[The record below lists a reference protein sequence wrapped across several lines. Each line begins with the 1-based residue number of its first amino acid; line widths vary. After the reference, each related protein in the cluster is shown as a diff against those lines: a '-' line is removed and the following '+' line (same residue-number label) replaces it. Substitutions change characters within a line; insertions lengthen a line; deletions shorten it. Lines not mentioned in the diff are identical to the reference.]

1 MPISRDARTD
11 RRRRLLRDTAETET
25 GDNTPQRR
33 NASRTTEVEE
43 FDGTVPKRKA
53 GYSQDVRKACSQ
65 RLVQLIPVRRRSFA
79 AVILVSLLIPGL
91 LLAAHYMI
99 HVSGQL
105 QWWRHPLAIALDV
118 GHPRSIAAWLCSQL
132 WLLCLGATVLT
143 FQLRRHKLDDY
154 NGEYRLWFWLVLT
167 CLIASVDAT
176 TSITSLFALALDPWA
191 QTRLGWSGPAVVDS
205 TMAVL
210 IGMLGLRMCG
220 ELKSVP
226 SSLVCWL
233 LGLVLWSGSAALARP
248 EFLLEMSAPIRYWL
262 TAALWISGLTM
273 IWLAALTYLRNIYI
287 EAQQRF
293 LLRGHLA
300 TSGIPLGQ
308 RLRQSLPNMPRF
320 RRIDQ
325 SANGVNG
332 ANGTAE
338 ANSDQHRGSRWSL
351 LGFMR
356 PRGQALNAESTTE
369 SPKRSGRSRK
379 QSTVQQAIVG
389 EQRELPGKSTH
400 LPTTDGAQ
408 TGDAPSVRHE
418 TSRQERPAASGP
430 IRNETASPGHLAELS
445 PRRGLG
451 GFFKSSRSVA
461 QATTTS
467 RANAASESKSSP
479 DNPPPKSRFGG
490 WLRRGKHSD
499 DAEEFRKV
507 VSSKDTKAANPSTHE
522 QRASSRNEQHSPRAT
537 ADTSTPESAP
547 RTARRWLPKLS
558 RPKLAIPSLPR
569 PKLVLPKFS
578 RSKSTTPPQPKS
590 ETKSLLS
597 RFKLPSF
604 SLSALKLQPPND
616 AQFSEGTDQQVRE
629 MRPAAAATRPL
640 PGTTPVADQDE
651 YFDEEDNDGRPMS
664 KAERKRLRRNQ
675 QQRRSA

>member
-1 MPISRDARTD
+1 MPISRDARTN
-11 RRRRLLRDTAETET
+11 RRRRLLRDTSEMET
-25 GDNTPQRR
+25 GDNTSQRR
-33 NASRTTEVEE
+33 NASRPIEVEE
-43 FDGTVPKRKA
+43 FDGTAPKRKA
-53 GYSQDVRKACSQ
+53 GYSQDVRKACGQ

-79 AVILVSLLIPGL
+79 GVVVVSLLIPGL

-105 QWWRHPLAIALDV
+105 QWWRHPLAIALDI

-176 TSITSLFALALDPWA
+176 TNITSLFALALDPWA

-226 SSLVCWL
+226 LSLVCWL

-273 IWLAALTYLRNIYI
+273 IWLAALAYLRNIYI
-287 EAQQRF
+287 EAQRRF

-300 TSGIPLGQ
+300 SSGIPLRQ
-308 RLRQSLPNMPRF
+308 RLRESLPNMPRF
-320 RRIDQ
+320 RRNSQ
-325 SANGVNG
+325 SVFG
-332 ANGTAE
+332 ANETAE
-338 ANSDQHRGSRWSL
+338 ADSDQRRSWRWSL
-351 LGFMR
+351 LGFMK
-356 PRGQALNAESTTE
+356 PRGQALNAEVPTD
-369 SPKRSGRSRK
+369 SPKRNARNRK
-379 QSTVQQAIVG
+379 PAPAQPAILA
-389 EQRELPGKSTH
+389 EQQRELPGNPNNLSV
-400 LPTTDGAQ
+400 TDRAQ
-408 TGDAPSVRHE
+408 TGQAPSVRQE
-418 TSRQERPAASGP
+418 VPRQERPAS
-430 IRNETASPGHLAELS
+430 SPVHTEAVALKHSADTN

-451 GFFKSSRSVA
+451 SFFKSSRSVA
-461 QATTTS
+461 TKSTNTQTHID
-467 RANAASESKSSP
+467 SELAPTQSSS
-479 DNPPPKSRFGG
+479 KSRFGG

-499 DAEEFRKV
+499 DAEEYRKV
-507 VSSKDTKAANPSTHE
+507 TSDKNNKAANSSTHE
-522 QRASSRNEQHSPRAT
+522 QRPPSRTEQPSPRST
-537 ADTSTPESAP
+537 ADTSSAEPAP

-558 RPKLAIPSLPR
+558 RPKLPMPSLPR
-569 PKLVLPKFS
+569 PKLAFPKFS
-578 RSKSTTPPQPKS
+578 RSKSATPSQPKS
-590 ETKSLLS
+590 EKKSLLS

-604 SLSALKLQPPND
+604 SLSALKLQPPDD
-616 AQFSEGTDQQVRE
+616 AQVSGSTAQQPRE
-629 MRPAAAATRPL
+629 MRPVAAATRQL

-651 YFDEEDNDGRPMS
+651 YFDEDDNDGRPLS